1 MSEFLFLFRG
11 SMRQERSP
19 EELQK
24 SMQKWVAWFK
34 ELNEKGI
41 IKEPGNPLEASG
53 KVVRGHK
60 KDVHDGPY
68 AEAKDLVNGYVLI
81 ESATLDEAVAQLIL
95 DSGMHFDPD
104 LVDILNDVADD
115 FKKIEEAH
123 RD

>member
-11 SMRQERSP
+11 STRQGRSP

-34 ELNEKGI
+34 ELNEKGV

-81 ESATLDEAVAQLIL
+81 ESATLDEAVAFSKGCPIL
-95 DSGMHFDPD
+95 DDGGSVEVRPIMK
-104 LVDILNDVADD
+104 L
-115 FKKIEEAH
+115 
-123 RD
+123 